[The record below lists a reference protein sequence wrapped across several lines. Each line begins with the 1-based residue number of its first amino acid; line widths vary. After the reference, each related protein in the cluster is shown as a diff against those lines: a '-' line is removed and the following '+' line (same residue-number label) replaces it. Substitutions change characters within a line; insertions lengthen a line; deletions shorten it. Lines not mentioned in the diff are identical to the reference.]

1 MSSSSYNLITHAYFK
16 ILVYSIL
23 SVMQLMEVN
32 MHELEKELQDNYD
45 IKINSISNYR
55 DMFIANSDNGKRL
68 IKISNLKPERINF
81 VADVKEHLFN
91 NGFENIDRNIYTNT
105 GSSCITYKDQT
116 IYMSRYI
123 EGREC
128 NLDSREE
135 TIKCARL
142 LAKMH
147 RASIGCTCT
156 ENSIARSEL
165 GRLPNCYRKRLDEIK
180 KLKKNAQKGK
190 MKFDSLM
197 CKYVDYFYELGEES
211 ISMLDTSEYFEL
223 VEDAEKNRNVS
234 HHDFNHHNIFI
245 QNDEM
250 FLINFEY
257 CCYDLKVYDLV
268 NLLRRKMR
276 KCEWDIDEAALILNE
291 YSRIESLREGELY
304 LMKVM
309 LMFPQKFWRVV
320 NKYYNSRKSWSEQSY
335 INRLQEVIDE
345 MHCHKLFLDKFIRL

>member
-1 MSSSSYNLITHAYFK
+1 
-16 ILVYSIL
+16 
-23 SVMQLMEVN
+23 
-32 MHELEKELQDNYD
+32 MHELEKELQENYN

-55 DMFIANSDNGKRL
+55 DVFIANTDNGKRL
-68 IKISNLKPERINF
+68 IKISTLKPDRINF
-81 VADVKEHLFN
+81 IVEVKQHLFN
-91 NGFENIDRNIYTNT
+91 NGFENIDKNIYTNT
-105 GSSCITYKDQT
+105 GNSCITFNDQT
-116 IYMSRYI
+116 VYMSRYV

-147 RASIGCTCT
+147 KASNGCICS
-156 ENSIARSEL
+156 ENSSARSEL
-165 GRLPNCYRKRLDEIK
+165 GRLPSCYRKRLDEIK

-190 MKFDSLM
+190 LKFDSLM
-197 CKYVDYFYELGEES
+197 YKYVDYFYELGEKA
-211 ISMLDTSEYFEL
+211 ISMLDTSDYFEL

-234 HHDFNHHNIFI
+234 HHDFNHHNIFV

-250 FLINFEY
+250 YLINFEY

-276 KCEWDIDEAALILNE
+276 KCDWNINEAAIIINE
-291 YSRIESLREGELY
+291 YCKIEALCESELE
-304 LMKVM
+304 LMKIM

-320 NKYYNSRKSWSEQSY
+320 NKYYNSKKGWSEQNY
-335 INRLQEVIDE
+335 ISRLQEVIDE
-345 MHCHKLFLDKFIRL
+345 IQFLTVFLDKFSAI